1 MKTVPEKVAETLQS
15 LDSMQQAEANP
26 FLYSKILNR
35 LQQVNNPVQQ
45 QWAWRLAMVL
55 SIVAIAN
62 IFTLFHDDDAVE
74 KTGAND
80 AARVATEYSIS
91 ISQTY

>member
-1 MKTVPEKVAETLQS
+1 MKTVPEKVAETLHS
-15 LDSMQQAEANP
+15 LDGLQQVEANP

-45 QWAWRLAMVL
+45 QWVWRLAMVL

-62 IFTLFHDDDAVE
+62 IFTLFHYTAAE
-74 KTGAND
+74 KTGASD